1 MIIRLPHVDPIDTLD
16 LTEDFENRVK
26 QSFAKYTEG
35 TSKDYR
41 FEDKLQYI
49 ENLKKYYIRR
59 VDASEEVRRII
70 LDSCEFALDEYG
82 DLPDRDKFWSLEFM
96 EQIFDAGFLPFRQ
109 EYENSSGRNY
119 KTLKAIYEIIRIV
132 VCWEEERE

>member
-49 ENLKKYYIRR
+49 ENLKGEVITYGGYFLPGMRHGSRDILCGQSTQNSRMQRMSSHRWRRR
-59 VDASEEVRRII
+59 VGSRTR
-70 LDSCEFALDEYG
+70 G
-82 DLPDRDKFWSLEFM
+82 
-96 EQIFDAGFLPFRQ
+96 
-109 EYENSSGRNY
+109 GRLLRMARPRNGR
-119 KTLKAIYEIIRIV
+119 TD
-132 VCWEEERE
+132 